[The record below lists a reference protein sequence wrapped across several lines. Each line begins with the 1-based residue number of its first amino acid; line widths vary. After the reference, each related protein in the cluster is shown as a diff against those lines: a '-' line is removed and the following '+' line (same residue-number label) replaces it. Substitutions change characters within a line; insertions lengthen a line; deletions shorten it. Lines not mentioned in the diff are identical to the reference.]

1 VITVMLISL
10 PDAQTRRRL
19 MLAQL
24 ELPGMP
30 PYRILDGVD
39 GRKLS
44 AAELEQ
50 VYDEAAARRRFGR
63 DLTAGEIGCAASHFA
78 AYRRMVAERIGVALI
93 LEDDALLGN
102 KFLDV
107 LERVRAHL
115 DPARPE
121 AILLSHVVRYSAW
134 GARRV
139 DKIHRLCRPYE
150 AYGGHAY
157 LITMAGAQAMLSAF
171 KRIATVG
178 DDWRQYVGARILS
191 VSALVPYAVGTS
203 PMANRSQIGARD
215 ASSVH
220 PLARWLQ
227 RYFWG
232 KFIFQL
238 FVKPALRLH
247 RQEQT
252 W

>member
-1 VITVMLISL
+1 MTPIFLISL
-10 PDAQTRRRL
+10 PDARERRRL

-30 PYRILDGVD
+30 PYQVIDGVD
-39 GRKLS
+39 GRRLS
-44 AAELEQ
+44 AAELAQ
-50 VYDEAAARRRFGR
+50 IYDAAAAQRRFGR
-63 DLTAGEIGCAASHFA
+63 DLTPGEIGCAASHFV

-102 KFLDV
+102 QFLAV
-107 LERVRAHL
+107 LERLVSRV
-115 DPARPE
+115 DPGRPE

-134 GARRV
+134 GARRI

-157 LITMAGAQAMLSAF
+157 LITMVGAQAMLSAYR
-171 KRIATVG
+171 RIVTVG
-178 DDWRQYVGARILS
+178 DDWRQYIKAGVIK

-203 PMANRSQIGARD
+203 PIANRSQIGERD
-215 ASSVH
+215 SEV
-220 PLARWLQ
+220 PRLARWLQ
-227 RYFWG
+227 KYLWG

-238 FVKPALRLH
+238 FVKPVLRLH